1 MNLVAGI
8 RDVARRAGVSATTVS
23 RVLNND
29 TTLSVGNKTKEKIY
43 QAVQEL
49 NYDISKRKY
58 VKKRYPSIGVI
69 ATISRQSEID
79 DPYFSDL
86 RSGMEEEARRL
97 HLGMN
102 RVYNLSDNPKA
113 WHDLDKLGAI
123 IVIGTVDEK
132 SVQKLK
138 EQNSQ
143 VIIVDNP
150 DIQTEADLVYADFER
165 MTKYILRLFVEAG
178 HRDIAYIG
186 GYNIDIDE
194 KGTKSFNEN
203 EKRLRTYRQFM
214 QEQGLNIRYKLGN
227 WEPLEGK
234 RMTDEL
240 LAEGKNFPT
249 ALLVGSDPLSVGVY
263 RSLQTAERKVGS
275 EVAIASFDDIEIAEF
290 LTPNLTT
297 VAINASEIGRVA
309 VRLAKERIDHIRDE
323 PVVMTFPSKLIVRE
337 SFIPS

>member
-1 MNLVAGI
+1 MVGI

-29 TTLSVGNKTKEKIY
+29 ATLSVASTTKEKIY
-43 QAVQEL
+43 QAVKEL
-49 NYDISKRKY
+49 NYDLNQRKY

-123 IVIGTVDEK
+123 IVIGTVVES

-138 EQNSQ
+138 QQNSQ
-143 VIIVDNP
+143 VIVVDNP

-165 MTKYILRLFVEAG
+165 MTKYILQLFVEAG
-178 HRDIAYIG
+178 HTHIAYIG
-186 GYNIDIDE
+186 GYNIDVSEEGE
-194 KGTKSFNEN
+194 KKFNKN
-203 EKRLRTYRQFM
+203 EKRLRAYQQFM
-214 QEQGLNIRYKLGN
+214 QEKNLRACYKLGA

-234 RMTDEL
+234 RMADEL
-240 LAEGKNFPT
+240 LLEEEEFPT

-263 RSLQTAERKVGS
+263 RSLQTAEKMVGK

-297 VAINASEIGRVA
+297 VAINASEIGKAA

-323 PVVMTFPSKLIVRE
+323 SVIMTFPSKLIVRE